1 MGTRISCSPAP
12 STFAMSIRVQR
23 HHFRIYKLPWQAP
36 QNKYMADRHI
46 FIEEFCFPFTT
57 CSFSYSER
65 HSKSRNNAVVTLDLH
80 CKFTTL
86 IRHFHTSLRKC
97 GKSTPKIGSTSTNK
111 LKIRSFA
118 VSQSMLNKLC
128 SMYQAIKRNIGL
140 LTGNVVP

>member
-12 STFAMSIRVQR
+12 STFAVSIQR
-23 HHFRIYKLPWQAP
+23 HHFRIYKLPYRAP
-36 QNKYMADRHI
+36 QNKYMADLRHI

-57 CSFSYSER
+57 CSFSC
-65 HSKSRNNAVVTLDLH
+65 SKGHNKYRNNAVATLHLH
-80 CKFTTL
+80 CEFTTL
-86 IRHFHTSLRKC
+86 IRHFHTSPRKC
-97 GKSTPKIGSTSTNK
+97 SKSTPKIGSTSTNK